1 MFVNSPKYLIYL
13 HGFNSS
19 PQSAKALQMNQF
31 INDNCSDITIVT
43 PTLEVTPR
51 IALEQ
56 ILTIVDDI
64 KRKHA
69 NADIG
74 FVGSSM
80 GGFLATL
87 CGEKYGAKAVLI
99 NPAVAPHRMIES
111 LVGDY
116 TNPYSGEEFS
126 MTMHDGNELAA
137 MNFTE
142 LFTPNNYWLLLQQG
156 DETLDYR
163 DALVVYKRSR
173 ITLEPLGD
181 HGFVGFNRYLHAIVE
196 FLFEN

>member
-19 PQSAKALQMNQF
+19 PQSVKALQMNQF
-31 INDNCSDITIVT
+31 INDNCFDITIVT

-56 ILTIVDDI
+56 IISIVNDI
-64 KRKHA
+64 KTKHV
-69 NADIG
+69 NAAIG

-80 GGFLATL
+80 GGFLATIL
-87 CGEKYGAKAVLI
+87 GEKYGVKAVLI

-116 TNPYSGEEFS
+116 TNPYSGETFKV
-126 MTMHDGNELAA
+126 TKKDGNELAA
-137 MNFTE
+137 MNFE
-142 LFTPNNYWLLLQQG
+142 ALSIASNYWVLLQQG

-163 DALVVYKRSR
+163 DALSVYQHSR

>member
-19 PQSAKALQMNQF
+19 PQSVKALQMNQF
-31 INDNCSDITIVT
+31 ITDNCSEITIVT

-56 ILTIVDDI
+56 IITLVDEI
-64 KRKHA
+64 KNIEE
-69 NADIG
+69 NAVIR

-87 CGEKYGAKAVLI
+87 CGEKYDAKAVLI

-111 LVGDY
+111 LIGDY

-126 MTMHDGNELAA
+126 VTMKDGDELAV
-137 MNFTE
+137 MNFDV
-142 LFTPNNYWLLLQQG
+142 LLAPSNYWVLLQQG
-156 DETLDYR
+156 DETLDYH
-163 DALVVYKRSR
+163 DALSAYQHSR